1 MRCYKC
7 NSVLSDEDY
16 CLKCGAD
23 VSVYKIVVKA
33 SNAYYNQGLD
43 KARVRDLTGAV
54 TALKTSLD
62 LNKKNIKA
70 RNLLGLV
77 YYEMGEL
84 ALALSEW
91 VISLNLKQDR
101 NVAEVYIRKVKSNPN
116 RLEMINQAAKKY
128 NLALAKAKEGGDDV
142 ALIQLKKVVA
152 TYPRFIRANILL
164 ALLYMKRSEDERAL
178 KLLNKVLKIDRNNTL
193 ALKYIDEINNSGAQ
207 SDSNKETEEY
217 YKNTK
222 RKPLSGNDVI
232 LPRNSYKEPSSGVF
246 TVVYILLGVVIGAA
260 LIWFLIVPAKLQ
272 SSQHENNETIKK
284 YSEQLSGYSVEITGL
299 ESRNEELTSR
309 LEAANKEL
317 ETYKGDSGEAA
328 LYARLIDAVSAYL
341 DNDVDT
347 AALALADIDVT
358 QLPTEVSK
366 SLYTLLEENCNGG
379 ARTFYM
385 AGVNAYNQQNY
396 VDSVKYLEKAYELDS
411 KTVETP
417 YYLAMSYYGLNDLEN
432 AQKYVDIV
440 HAQFGDT
447 TFATQ
452 LDEYIDSLTT
462 E

>member
-33 SNAYYNQGLD
+33 SNSYYNQGLE

-54 TALKTSLD
+54 TALKTSLS

-84 ALALSEW
+84 AMALSEW

-116 RLEMINQAAKKY
+116 KLELINQAARRY
-128 NLALAKAKEGGDDV
+128 NIALAKAKEGGDDV
-142 ALIQLKKVVA
+142 ALIQLKKVAV
-152 TYPRFIRANILL
+152 TYPKFIRANLLL
-164 ALLYMKRSEDERAL
+164 ALIYMKRNEDERAL
-178 KLLNKVLKIDRNNTL
+178 KVLHRVLKIDRNNTL
-193 ALKYIDEINNSGAQ
+193 ALKYIDEINGASQ
-207 SDSNKETEEY
+207 TQPADGNEEY
-217 YKNTK
+217 YRNSK

-272 SSQHENNETIKK
+272 SSQHENNDTIKK
-284 YSEQLSGYSVEITGL
+284 YSEQLSGYSVEITTL
-299 ESRNEELTSR
+299 EKQNEELTSQ
-309 LEAANKEL
+309 LDAANKEL
-317 ETYKGDSGEAA
+317 EQYKGDSGETA
-328 LYARLIDAVSAYL
+328 LYAKLVEAVSEYL
-341 DNDVDT
+341 ANDVDK

-358 QLPTEVSK
+358 QLPTQTAK
-366 SLYTLLEENCNGG
+366 DLYTTLEDKCNGG

-385 AGVNAYNQQNY
+385 AGLNAYNQKNY
-396 VDSVKYLEKAYELDS
+396 VDAAKYLEKAYELDNKS
-411 KTVETP
+411 VETP
-417 YYLAMSYYGLNDLEN
+417 YYLAMSYFELNDLEN
-432 AQKYVDIV
+432 AQKYVDV
-440 HAQFGDT
+440 VNSKFGDT
-447 TFATQ
+447 TFAKQ
-452 LDEYIDSLTT
+452 LKEYVDSRT
-462 E
+462 EE

>member
-33 SNAYYNQGLD
+33 SNSYYNQGLE

-54 TALKTSLD
+54 TELKTSLS

-84 ALALSEW
+84 AMALSEW

-116 RLEMINQAAKKY
+116 KLELINQAAKRY
-128 NLALAKAKEGGDDV
+128 NIALAKAKEGGDDV
-142 ALIQLKKVVA
+142 ALIQLKKVAA
-152 TYPRFIRANILL
+152 TYPKFIRANLLL
-164 ALLYMKRSEDERAL
+164 ALIYMKRNEDERAL
-178 KLLNKVLKIDRNNTL
+178 KVLHRVLKIDRNNTL
-193 ALKYIDEINNSGAQ
+193 ALKYIDEINGASQ
-207 SDSNKETEEY
+207 TQPADGNEEY
-217 YKNTK
+217 YRNSK

-272 SSQHENNETIKK
+272 SSQHENNDTIKK
-284 YSEQLSGYSVEITGL
+284 YSEQLSGYSVEITTL
-299 ESRNEELTSR
+299 EKQNEELTSQ
-309 LEAANKEL
+309 LDAANKEL
-317 ETYKGDSGEAA
+317 EQYKGDSGETA
-328 LYARLIDAVSAYL
+328 LYAKLVEAVSEYL
-341 DNDVDT
+341 ANDVDK

-358 QLPTEVSK
+358 QLPTQTAK
-366 SLYTLLEENCNGG
+366 DLYTTLEDKCNGG

-385 AGVNAYNQQNY
+385 AGLNAYNQKNY
-396 VDSVKYLEKAYELDS
+396 VDAAKYLEKAYELDNKS
-411 KTVETP
+411 VETP
-417 YYLAMSYYGLNDLEN
+417 YYLAMSYFELNDLEN
-432 AQKYVDIV
+432 AQKYVDV
-440 HAQFGDT
+440 VNSKFGDT
-447 TFATQ
+447 TFAKQ
-452 LDEYIDSLTT
+452 LKEYVDSRT
-462 E
+462 EE

>member
-33 SNAYYNQGLD
+33 SNSYYNQGLE

-54 TALKTSLD
+54 TALKTSLS

-84 ALALSEW
+84 AMALSEW

-116 RLEMINQAAKKY
+116 KLELINQAAKRY
-128 NLALAKAKEGGDDV
+128 NIALAKAKEGGDDV
-142 ALIQLKKVVA
+142 ALIQLKKVAA
-152 TYPRFIRANILL
+152 TYPKFIRANLLL
-164 ALLYMKRSEDERAL
+164 ALIYMKRNEDERAL
-178 KLLNKVLKIDRNNTL
+178 KVLHRVLKTDRNNTL
-193 ALKYIDEINNSGAQ
+193 ALKYIDEINGASQ
-207 SDSNKETEEY
+207 TQPADGNEEY
-217 YKNTK
+217 YRNSK

-272 SSQHENNETIKK
+272 SSQHENNDTIKK
-284 YSEQLSGYSVEITGL
+284 YSEQLSGYSVEITTL
-299 ESRNEELTSR
+299 EKQNEELTSQ
-309 LEAANKEL
+309 LDAANKEL
-317 ETYKGDSGEAA
+317 EQYKGDSGETA
-328 LYARLIDAVSAYL
+328 LYAKLVEAVSEYL
-341 DNDVDT
+341 ANDVDK

-358 QLPTEVSK
+358 QLPTQTAK
-366 SLYTLLEENCNGG
+366 DLYTTLEDKCNGG

-385 AGVNAYNQQNY
+385 AGLNAYNQKNY
-396 VDSVKYLEKAYELDS
+396 VDAAKYLEKAYELDNKS
-411 KTVETP
+411 VETP
-417 YYLAMSYYGLNDLEN
+417 YYLAMSYFELNDLEN
-432 AQKYVDIV
+432 AQKYVDV
-440 HAQFGDT
+440 VNSKFGNT
-447 TFATQ
+447 TFAKQ
-452 LDEYIDSLTT
+452 LKEYVDSRT
-462 E
+462 EE

>member
-33 SNAYYNQGLD
+33 SNSYYNQGLE

-54 TALKTSLD
+54 TALKTSLS

-84 ALALSEW
+84 AMALSEW

-116 RLEMINQAAKKY
+116 KLELINQAAKRY
-128 NLALAKAKEGGDDV
+128 NIALAKAKEGGDDV
-142 ALIQLKKVVA
+142 ALIQLKKVAA
-152 TYPRFIRANILL
+152 TYPKFIRANLLL
-164 ALLYMKRSEDERAL
+164 ALIYMKRNEDERAL
-178 KLLNKVLKIDRNNTL
+178 KVLHRVLKIDRNNTL
-193 ALKYIDEINNSGAQ
+193 ALKYIDEINGASQ
-207 SDSNKETEEY
+207 TQLADGNEEY
-217 YKNTK
+217 YRNSK

-272 SSQHENNETIKK
+272 SSQHENNDTIKK
-284 YSEQLSGYSVEITGL
+284 YSEQLSGYSVEITTL
-299 ESRNEELTSR
+299 EKQNEELTSQ
-309 LEAANKEL
+309 LDAANKEL
-317 ETYKGDSGEAA
+317 EQYKGDSGETA
-328 LYARLIDAVSAYL
+328 LYAKLVEAVSEYL
-341 DNDVDT
+341 ANDVDK

-358 QLPTEVSK
+358 QLPTQTAK
-366 SLYTLLEENCNGG
+366 DLYTTLEDKCNGG

-385 AGVNAYNQQNY
+385 AGLNAYNQKNY
-396 VDSVKYLEKAYELDS
+396 VDAAKYLEKAYELDNKS
-411 KTVETP
+411 VETP
-417 YYLAMSYYGLNDLEN
+417 YYLAMSYFELNDLEN
-432 AQKYVDIV
+432 AQKYVDV
-440 HAQFGDT
+440 VNSKFGDT
-447 TFATQ
+447 TFAKQ
-452 LDEYIDSLTT
+452 LKEYVDSRT
-462 E
+462 EE

>member
-33 SNAYYNQGLD
+33 SNSYYNQGLE

-54 TALKTSLD
+54 TALKTSLS

-84 ALALSEW
+84 AMALSEW

-101 NVAEVYIRKVKSNPN
+101 NVADVYIRKVKSNPN
-116 RLEMINQAAKKY
+116 KLELINQAARRY
-128 NLALAKAKEGGDDV
+128 NIALAKAKEGGDDV
-142 ALIQLKKVVA
+142 ALIQLKKVAA
-152 TYPRFIRANILL
+152 TYPKFIRANLLL
-164 ALLYMKRSEDERAL
+164 ALIYMKRNEDERAL
-178 KLLNKVLKIDRNNTL
+178 KVLHRVLKIDRNNTL
-193 ALKYIDEINNSGAQ
+193 ALKYIDEINGASQ
-207 SDSNKETEEY
+207 TQPADGNEEY
-217 YKNTK
+217 YRNSK

-272 SSQHENNETIKK
+272 SSQHENNDTIKK
-284 YSEQLSGYSVEITGL
+284 YSEQLSGYSVEITTL
-299 ESRNEELTSR
+299 EKQNEELTSQ
-309 LEAANKEL
+309 LDAANKEL
-317 ETYKGDSGEAA
+317 EQYKGDSGETA
-328 LYARLIDAVSAYL
+328 LYAKLVEAVSEYL
-341 DNDVDT
+341 ANDVDK

-358 QLPTEVSK
+358 QLPTQTAK
-366 SLYTLLEENCNGG
+366 DLYTTLEDKCNGG

-385 AGVNAYNQQNY
+385 AGLNAYNQKNY
-396 VDSVKYLEKAYELDS
+396 VDAAKYLEKAYELDNKS
-411 KTVETP
+411 VETP
-417 YYLAMSYYGLNDLEN
+417 YYLAMSYFELNDLEN
-432 AQKYVDIV
+432 AQKYVDV
-440 HAQFGDT
+440 VNSKFGDT
-447 TFATQ
+447 TFAKQ
-452 LDEYIDSLTT
+452 LKEYVDSRT
-462 E
+462 EE

>member
-33 SNAYYNQGLD
+33 SNSYYNQGLE

-54 TALKTSLD
+54 TALKTSLS

-84 ALALSEW
+84 AMALSEW

-101 NVAEVYIRKVKSNPN
+101 NVAEVYIRKIKSNPN
-116 RLEMINQAAKKY
+116 KLELINQAARRY
-128 NLALAKAKEGGDDV
+128 NIALAKAKEGGDDV
-142 ALIQLKKVVA
+142 ALIQLKKVAA
-152 TYPRFIRANILL
+152 TYPKFIRANLLL
-164 ALLYMKRSEDERAL
+164 ALIYMKRNEDERAL
-178 KLLNKVLKIDRNNTL
+178 KVLHRVLKIDRNNTL
-193 ALKYIDEINNSGAQ
+193 ALKYMDEINGASQ
-207 SDSNKETEEY
+207 TQPADDNEEY
-217 YKNTK
+217 YRNSK

-272 SSQHENNETIKK
+272 SSQHENNDTIKK
-284 YSEQLSGYSVEITGL
+284 YSEQLSGYSVEITTL
-299 ESRNEELTSR
+299 EKQNEELTSQ
-309 LEAANKEL
+309 LDAANKEL
-317 ETYKGDSGEAA
+317 EQYKGDSGETA
-328 LYARLIDAVSAYL
+328 LYAKLVEAVSEYL
-341 DNDVDT
+341 ANDVDK

-358 QLPTEVSK
+358 QLPTQTAK
-366 SLYTLLEENCNGG
+366 DLYTTLEDKCNGG

-385 AGVNAYNQQNY
+385 AGLNAYNQKNY
-396 VDSVKYLEKAYELDS
+396 VDAAKYLEKAYELDNKS
-411 KTVETP
+411 VETP
-417 YYLAMSYYGLNDLEN
+417 YYLAMSYFELNDLEN
-432 AQKYVDIV
+432 AQKYVDV
-440 HAQFGDT
+440 VNSKFGDT
-447 TFATQ
+447 TFAKQ
-452 LDEYIDSLTT
+452 LKEYVDSRT
-462 E
+462 EE

>member
-62 LNKKNIKA
+62 LNRKNIKA

-77 YYEMGEL
+77 YYEIGEI

-101 NVAEVYIRKVKSNPN
+101 NVAEVYIRKVKANPN
-116 RLEMINQAAKKY
+116 RLELINQAVKKY
-128 NLALAKAKEGGDDV
+128 NLALFKATEGGDDV

-152 TYPRFIRANILL
+152 TYPKFIRANLLL
-164 ALLYMKRSEDERAL
+164 ALLYMKKSEDERAL
-178 KLLNKVLKIDRNNTL
+178 KLLNKVLKIDRNNTM
-193 ALKYIDEINNSGAQ
+193 ALKYIDEINNEGAQ
-207 SDSNKETEEY
+207 ADSKDTEEY
-217 YKNTK
+217 YKSSRK
-222 RKPLSGNDVI
+222 KPLSGNDVI

-246 TVVYILLGVVIGAA
+246 TVVYILLGVIIGAA

-299 ESRNEELTSR
+299 ESRNEELESQ
-309 LEAANKEL
+309 LEAANLEL
-317 ETYKGDSGEAA
+317 ESYKGDSSEAA
-328 LYARLIDAVSAYL
+328 IYSRLIDAVSAYL

-366 SLYTLLEENCNGG
+366 SLYTTLEENCNGG

-396 VDSVKYLEKAYELDS
+396 VDSAKYLEKAYELDNS
-411 KTVETP
+411 TVETP

-440 HAQFGDT
+440 HSQFGDT
-447 TFATQ
+447 TYAAQ
-452 LDEYIDSLTT
+452 LDEYINSLTQ

>member
-33 SNAYYNQGLD
+33 SNSYYNQGLE

-54 TALKTSLD
+54 TALKTSLS

-84 ALALSEW
+84 AMALSEW

-116 RLEMINQAAKKY
+116 KLELINQAAKRY
-128 NLALAKAKEGGDDV
+128 NIALAKAKEGGDDV
-142 ALIQLKKVVA
+142 ALIQLKKVAA
-152 TYPRFIRANILL
+152 TYPKFIRANLLL
-164 ALLYMKRSEDERAL
+164 ALIYMKRNEDEKAL
-178 KLLNKVLKIDRNNTL
+178 KVLHRVLKIDRNNTL
-193 ALKYIDEINNSGAQ
+193 ALKYIDEINGASQ
-207 SDSNKETEEY
+207 TQPADGNEEY
-217 YKNTK
+217 YRNSK

-272 SSQHENNETIKK
+272 SSQHENNDTIKK
-284 YSEQLSGYSVEITGL
+284 YSEQLSGYSVEITTL
-299 ESRNEELTSR
+299 EKQNEELTSQ
-309 LEAANKEL
+309 LDAANKEL
-317 ETYKGDSGEAA
+317 EQYKGDSGETA
-328 LYARLIDAVSAYL
+328 LYAKLVEAVSEYL
-341 DNDVDT
+341 ANDVDK

-358 QLPTEVSK
+358 QLPTQTAK
-366 SLYTLLEENCNGG
+366 DLYTTLEDKCNGG

-385 AGVNAYNQQNY
+385 AGLNAYNQKNY
-396 VDSVKYLEKAYELDS
+396 VDAAKYLDKAYELDNKS
-411 KTVETP
+411 VETP
-417 YYLAMSYYGLNDLEN
+417 YYLAMSYFELNDLEN
-432 AQKYVDIV
+432 AQKYVDV
-440 HAQFGDT
+440 VNSKFGDT
-447 TFATQ
+447 TFAKQ
-452 LDEYIDSLTT
+452 LKEYVDSRT
-462 E
+462 EE

>member
-33 SNAYYNQGLD
+33 SNSYYNQGLE

-54 TALKTSLD
+54 TALKTSLS

-84 ALALSEW
+84 AMALSEW

-116 RLEMINQAAKKY
+116 KLELINQAAKRY
-128 NLALAKAKEGGDDV
+128 NIALAKAKEGGDDV
-142 ALIQLKKVVA
+142 ALIQLKKVAA
-152 TYPRFIRANILL
+152 TYPKFIRANLLL
-164 ALLYMKRSEDERAL
+164 ALIYMKRNEDERAL
-178 KLLNKVLKIDRNNTL
+178 KVLHRVLKIDRNNTL
-193 ALKYIDEINNSGAQ
+193 ALKYIDEINGTSQTQPADGN
-207 SDSNKETEEY
+207 EEY
-217 YKNTK
+217 YRNSK

-284 YSEQLSGYSVEITGL
+284 YSEQLSGYSVEITTL
-299 ESRNEELTSR
+299 EKQNEELTSQ
-309 LEAANKEL
+309 LDAANKEL
-317 ETYKGDSGEAA
+317 EQYKGDSGETA
-328 LYARLIDAVSAYL
+328 LYAKLVEAVSEYL
-341 DNDVDT
+341 ANDVDK

-358 QLPTEVSK
+358 QLPTQTAK
-366 SLYTLLEENCNGG
+366 DLYTTLEDKCNGG

-385 AGVNAYNQQNY
+385 AGLNAYNQKNY
-396 VDSVKYLEKAYELDS
+396 VDAAKYLEKAYELDNKS
-411 KTVETP
+411 VETP
-417 YYLAMSYYGLNDLEN
+417 YYLAMSYFELNDLEN
-432 AQKYVDIV
+432 AQKYVDV
-440 HAQFGDT
+440 VNSKFGDT
-447 TFATQ
+447 TFAKQ
-452 LDEYIDSLTT
+452 LKEYVDSRT
-462 E
+462 EE

>member
-33 SNAYYNQGLD
+33 SNSYYNQGLE

-54 TALKTSLD
+54 TALKTSLS

-84 ALALSEW
+84 AMALSEW

-116 RLEMINQAAKKY
+116 KFELINQAAKRY
-128 NLALAKAKEGGDDV
+128 NIALAKAKEGGDDV
-142 ALIQLKKVVA
+142 ALIQLKKVAA
-152 TYPRFIRANILL
+152 TYPKFIRANLLL
-164 ALLYMKRSEDERAL
+164 ALIYMKRNEDERAL
-178 KLLNKVLKIDRNNTL
+178 KVLHRVLKIDRNNTL
-193 ALKYIDEINNSGAQ
+193 ALKYIDEINGASQ
-207 SDSNKETEEY
+207 TQPADGNEEY
-217 YKNTK
+217 YRNSK

-272 SSQHENNETIKK
+272 SSQHENNDTIKK
-284 YSEQLSGYSVEITGL
+284 YSEQLSGYSVEITTL
-299 ESRNEELTSR
+299 EKQNEELTSQ
-309 LEAANKEL
+309 LDAANKEL
-317 ETYKGDSGEAA
+317 EQYKGDSGETA
-328 LYARLIDAVSAYL
+328 LYAKLVEAVSEYL
-341 DNDVDT
+341 ANDVDK

-358 QLPTEVSK
+358 QLPTQTAK
-366 SLYTLLEENCNGG
+366 DLYTTLEDKCNGG

-385 AGVNAYNQQNY
+385 AGLNAYNQKNY
-396 VDSVKYLEKAYELDS
+396 VDAAKYLEKAYELDNKS
-411 KTVETP
+411 VETP
-417 YYLAMSYYGLNDLEN
+417 YYLAMSYFELNDLEN
-432 AQKYVDIV
+432 AQKYVDV
-440 HAQFGDT
+440 VNSKFGDT
-447 TFATQ
+447 TFAKQ
-452 LDEYIDSLTT
+452 LKEYVDSRT
-462 E
+462 EE

>member
-33 SNAYYNQGLD
+33 SNSYYNQGLE

-54 TALKTSLD
+54 TALKTSLS

-84 ALALSEW
+84 AMALSEW

-101 NVAEVYIRKVKSNPN
+101 NVAEVYIRKIKSNPN
-116 RLEMINQAAKKY
+116 KLELINQAARRY
-128 NLALAKAKEGGDDV
+128 NIALAKAKEGGDDV
-142 ALIQLKKVVA
+142 ALIQLKKVAA
-152 TYPRFIRANILL
+152 TYPKFIRANLLL
-164 ALLYMKRSEDERAL
+164 ALIYMKRNEDERAL
-178 KLLNKVLKIDRNNTL
+178 KVLHRVLKIDRNNTL
-193 ALKYIDEINNSGAQ
+193 ALKYIDEINGASQ
-207 SDSNKETEEY
+207 TQPADDNEEY
-217 YKNTK
+217 YRNSK

-246 TVVYILLGVVIGAA
+246 TVVYNLLGVVIGAA

-272 SSQHENNETIKK
+272 SSQHENNDTIKK
-284 YSEQLSGYSVEITGL
+284 YSEQLSGYSVEITTL
-299 ESRNEELTSR
+299 EKQNEELTSQ
-309 LEAANKEL
+309 LDAANKEL
-317 ETYKGDSGEAA
+317 EQYKGDSGETA
-328 LYARLIDAVSAYL
+328 LYAKLVEAVSEYL
-341 DNDVDT
+341 ANDVDK

-358 QLPTEVSK
+358 QLPTQTAK
-366 SLYTLLEENCNGG
+366 DLYTTLEDKCNGG

-385 AGVNAYNQQNY
+385 AGLNAYNQKNY
-396 VDSVKYLEKAYELDS
+396 VDAAKYLEKAYELDNKS
-411 KTVETP
+411 VETP
-417 YYLAMSYYGLNDLEN
+417 YYLAMSYFELNDLEN
-432 AQKYVDIV
+432 AQKYVDV
-440 HAQFGDT
+440 VNSKFGDT
-447 TFATQ
+447 TFAKQ
-452 LDEYIDSLTT
+452 LKEYVDSRT
-462 E
+462 EE

>member
-33 SNAYYNQGLD
+33 SNSYYNQGLE

-54 TALKTSLD
+54 TALKTSLS

-84 ALALSEW
+84 AMALSEW

-116 RLEMINQAAKKY
+116 KLELINQAARRY
-128 NLALAKAKEGGDDV
+128 NIALAKAKEGGDDV
-142 ALIQLKKVVA
+142 ALIQLKKVAA
-152 TYPRFIRANILL
+152 TYPKFIRANLLL
-164 ALLYMKRSEDERAL
+164 ALIYMKRNEDERAL
-178 KLLNKVLKIDRNNTL
+178 KVLHRVLKIDRNNTL
-193 ALKYIDEINNSGAQ
+193 ALKYIDEINGASQ
-207 SDSNKETEEY
+207 TQPADGNEEY
-217 YKNTK
+217 YRNSK

-272 SSQHENNETIKK
+272 SSQHENNDTIKK
-284 YSEQLSGYSVEITGL
+284 YSEQLSGYSVEITTL
-299 ESRNEELTSR
+299 EKQNEELTSQ
-309 LEAANKEL
+309 LDAANKEL
-317 ETYKGDSGEAA
+317 EQYKGDSGETA
-328 LYARLIDAVSAYL
+328 LYAKLVEAVSEYL
-341 DNDVDT
+341 ANDVDK

-358 QLPTEVSK
+358 QLPTQTAK
-366 SLYTLLEENCNGG
+366 DLYTTLEDKCNGG

-385 AGVNAYNQQNY
+385 AGLNAYNQKNY
-396 VDSVKYLEKAYELDS
+396 VDADKYLEKAYELDNKS
-411 KTVETP
+411 VETP
-417 YYLAMSYYGLNDLEN
+417 YYLAMSYFELNDLEN
-432 AQKYVDIV
+432 AQKYVDV
-440 HAQFGDT
+440 VNSKFGDT
-447 TFATQ
+447 TFAKQ
-452 LDEYIDSLTT
+452 LKEYVDSRT
-462 E
+462 EE

>member
-33 SNAYYNQGLD
+33 SNSYYNQGLE

-54 TALKTSLD
+54 TALKTSLS

-84 ALALSEW
+84 AMALSEW

-116 RLEMINQAAKKY
+116 KLELINQAAKRY
-128 NLALAKAKEGGDDV
+128 NIALAKAKEGGDDV
-142 ALIQLKKVVA
+142 ALIQLKKVAA
-152 TYPRFIRANILL
+152 TYPKFIRANLLL
-164 ALLYMKRSEDERAL
+164 ALIYMKRNEDERAL
-178 KLLNKVLKIDRNNTL
+178 KVLHRVLKIDRNNTL
-193 ALKYIDEINNSGAQ
+193 ALKYIDEINGASQ
-207 SDSNKETEEY
+207 TQPADGNEEY
-217 YKNTK
+217 YRNSK

-246 TVVYILLGVVIGAA
+246 MVVYILLGVVIGAA

-272 SSQHENNETIKK
+272 SSQHENNDTIKK
-284 YSEQLSGYSVEITGL
+284 YSEQLSGYSVEITTL
-299 ESRNEELTSR
+299 EKQNEELTSQ
-309 LEAANKEL
+309 LDAANKEL
-317 ETYKGDSGEAA
+317 EQYKGDSGETA
-328 LYARLIDAVSAYL
+328 LYAKLVEAVSEYL
-341 DNDVDT
+341 ANDVDK

-358 QLPTEVSK
+358 QLPTQTAK
-366 SLYTLLEENCNGG
+366 DLYTTLEDKCNGG

-385 AGVNAYNQQNY
+385 AGLNAYNQKNY
-396 VDSVKYLEKAYELDS
+396 VDAAKYLEKAYELDNKS
-411 KTVETP
+411 VETP
-417 YYLAMSYYGLNDLEN
+417 YYLAMSYFELNDLEN
-432 AQKYVDIV
+432 AQKYVDV
-440 HAQFGDT
+440 VNSKFGNT

-452 LDEYIDSLTT
+452 LKEYVDSRT
-462 E
+462 EE

>member
-33 SNAYYNQGLD
+33 SNSYYNQGLE

-54 TALKTSLD
+54 TALKTSLS

-84 ALALSEW
+84 AMALSEW

-116 RLEMINQAAKKY
+116 KLELINQAAKRY
-128 NLALAKAKEGGDDV
+128 NIALAKAKEGGDDV
-142 ALIQLKKVVA
+142 ALIQLKKVAA
-152 TYPRFIRANILL
+152 TYPKFIRANLLL
-164 ALLYMKRSEDERAL
+164 ALIYMKRNEDERAL
-178 KLLNKVLKIDRNNTL
+178 KVLHRVLKIDRNNTL
-193 ALKYIDEINNSGAQ
+193 ALKYIDEINGASQ
-207 SDSNKETEEY
+207 TQPADGNEEY
-217 YKNTK
+217 YRNSK

-272 SSQHENNETIKK
+272 SSQHENNDTIKK
-284 YSEQLSGYSVEITGL
+284 YSEQLSGYSVEITTL
-299 ESRNEELTSR
+299 EKQNEELTSQ
-309 LEAANKEL
+309 LDVANKEL
-317 ETYKGDSGEAA
+317 EQYKGDSGETA
-328 LYARLIDAVSAYL
+328 LYAKLVEAVSEYL
-341 DNDVDT
+341 ANDVDK

-358 QLPTEVSK
+358 QLPTQTAK
-366 SLYTLLEENCNGG
+366 DLYTTLEDKCNGG

-385 AGVNAYNQQNY
+385 AGLNAYNQKNY
-396 VDSVKYLEKAYELDS
+396 VDAAKYLEKAYELDNKS
-411 KTVETP
+411 VETP
-417 YYLAMSYYGLNDLEN
+417 YYLAMSYFELNDLEN
-432 AQKYVDIV
+432 AQKYVDV
-440 HAQFGDT
+440 VNSKFGNT

-452 LDEYIDSLTT
+452 LKEYVDSRT
-462 E
+462 EE

>member
-33 SNAYYNQGLD
+33 SNSYYNQGLE

-54 TALKTSLD
+54 TALKTSLS

-84 ALALSEW
+84 AMALSEW

-116 RLEMINQAAKKY
+116 KLELINQAARRY
-128 NLALAKAKEGGDDV
+128 NIALAKAKEGGDDV
-142 ALIQLKKVVA
+142 ALIQLKKVAA
-152 TYPRFIRANILL
+152 TYPKFIRANLLL
-164 ALLYMKRSEDERAL
+164 ALIYMKRNEDERAL
-178 KLLNKVLKIDRNNTL
+178 KVLHRVLKIYRNNTL
-193 ALKYIDEINNSGAQ
+193 ALKYIDEINGASQ
-207 SDSNKETEEY
+207 TQPADGNEEY
-217 YKNTK
+217 YRNSK

-272 SSQHENNETIKK
+272 SSQHENNDTIKK
-284 YSEQLSGYSVEITGL
+284 YSEQLSGYSVEITTL
-299 ESRNEELTSR
+299 EKQNEELTSQ
-309 LEAANKEL
+309 LDAANKEL
-317 ETYKGDSGEAA
+317 EQYKGDSGETA
-328 LYARLIDAVSAYL
+328 LYAKLVEAVSEYL
-341 DNDVDT
+341 ANDVDK

-358 QLPTEVSK
+358 QLPTQTAK
-366 SLYTLLEENCNGG
+366 DLYTTLEDKCNGG

-385 AGVNAYNQQNY
+385 AGLNAYNQKNY
-396 VDSVKYLEKAYELDS
+396 VDAAKYLEKAYELDNKS
-411 KTVETP
+411 VETP
-417 YYLAMSYYGLNDLEN
+417 YYLAMSYFELNDLEN
-432 AQKYVDIV
+432 AQKYVDV
-440 HAQFGDT
+440 VNSKFGDT
-447 TFATQ
+447 TFAKQ
-452 LDEYIDSLTT
+452 LKEYVDSRT
-462 E
+462 EE

>member
-33 SNAYYNQGLD
+33 SNSYYNQGLE

-54 TALKTSLD
+54 TALKTSLS

-84 ALALSEW
+84 AMALSEW

-116 RLEMINQAAKKY
+116 KLELINQAAKRY
-128 NLALAKAKEGGDDV
+128 NIALAKAKEGGDDV
-142 ALIQLKKVVA
+142 ALIQLKKVAA
-152 TYPRFIRANILL
+152 TYPKFIRANLLL
-164 ALLYMKRSEDERAL
+164 ALIYMKRNEDERAL
-178 KLLNKVLKIDRNNTL
+178 KVLHRVLKIDRNNTL
-193 ALKYIDEINNSGAQ
+193 ALKYIDEINGASQ
-207 SDSNKETEEY
+207 TQPADDNEEY
-217 YKNTK
+217 YRNSK

-272 SSQHENNETIKK
+272 SSQHENNDTIKK
-284 YSEQLSGYSVEITGL
+284 YSEQLSGYSVEITTL
-299 ESRNEELTSR
+299 EKQNEELTSQ
-309 LEAANKEL
+309 LDAANKEL
-317 ETYKGDSGEAA
+317 EQYKGDSGETA
-328 LYARLIDAVSAYL
+328 LYAKLVEAVSEYL
-341 DNDVDT
+341 ANDVDK

-358 QLPTEVSK
+358 QLPTQTAK
-366 SLYTLLEENCNGG
+366 DLYTTLEDKCNGG

-385 AGVNAYNQQNY
+385 AGLNAYNQKNY
-396 VDSVKYLEKAYELDS
+396 VDAAKYLEKAYELDNKS
-411 KTVETP
+411 VETP
-417 YYLAMSYYGLNDLEN
+417 YYLAMSYFELNDLEN
-432 AQKYVDIV
+432 AQKYVDV
-440 HAQFGDT
+440 VNSKFGDT
-447 TFATQ
+447 TFAKQ
-452 LDEYIDSLTT
+452 LKEYVDSRT
-462 E
+462 EE

>member
-33 SNAYYNQGLD
+33 SNSYYNQGLE

-54 TALKTSLD
+54 TALKTSLS

-84 ALALSEW
+84 AMALSEW

-101 NVAEVYIRKVKSNPN
+101 NVAEVYICKVKSNPN
-116 RLEMINQAAKKY
+116 KLELINQAARRY
-128 NLALAKAKEGGDDV
+128 NIALAKAKEGGDDV
-142 ALIQLKKVVA
+142 ALIQLKKVAA
-152 TYPRFIRANILL
+152 TYPKFIRANLLL
-164 ALLYMKRSEDERAL
+164 ALIYMKRNEDERAL
-178 KLLNKVLKIDRNNTL
+178 KVLHRVLKIDRNNTL
-193 ALKYIDEINNSGAQ
+193 ALKYIDEINGASQ
-207 SDSNKETEEY
+207 TQPADGNEEY
-217 YKNTK
+217 YRNSK

-272 SSQHENNETIKK
+272 SSQHENNDTIKK
-284 YSEQLSGYSVEITGL
+284 YSEQLSGYSVEITTL
-299 ESRNEELTSR
+299 EKQNEELTSQ
-309 LEAANKEL
+309 LDAANKEL
-317 ETYKGDSGEAA
+317 EQYKGDSGETA
-328 LYARLIDAVSAYL
+328 LYAKLVEAVSEYL
-341 DNDVDT
+341 ANDVDK

-358 QLPTEVSK
+358 QLPTQTAK
-366 SLYTLLEENCNGG
+366 DLYTTLEDKCNGG

-385 AGVNAYNQQNY
+385 AGLNAYNQKNY
-396 VDSVKYLEKAYELDS
+396 VDAAKYLEKAYELDNKS
-411 KTVETP
+411 VETP
-417 YYLAMSYYGLNDLEN
+417 YYLAMSYFELNDLEN
-432 AQKYVDIV
+432 AQKYVDV
-440 HAQFGDT
+440 VNSKFGDT
-447 TFATQ
+447 TFAKQ
-452 LDEYIDSLTT
+452 LKEYVDSRT
-462 E
+462 EE

>member
-33 SNAYYNQGLD
+33 SNSYYNQGLE

-54 TALKTSLD
+54 TALKTSLS

-84 ALALSEW
+84 AMALSEW

-116 RLEMINQAAKKY
+116 KLELINQAAKRY
-128 NLALAKAKEGGDDV
+128 NIALAKAKEGGDDV
-142 ALIQLKKVVA
+142 ALIQLKKVAA
-152 TYPRFIRANILL
+152 TYPKFIRANLLL
-164 ALLYMKRSEDERAL
+164 ALIYMKRNEDERAL
-178 KLLNKVLKIDRNNTL
+178 KVLHRVLKIDRNNTL
-193 ALKYIDEINNSGAQ
+193 ALKYIDEINGASQ
-207 SDSNKETEEY
+207 TQPADGNEEY
-217 YKNTK
+217 YRNSK

-272 SSQHENNETIKK
+272 SSQHENNDTIKK
-284 YSEQLSGYSVEITGL
+284 YSEQLSGYSVEITTL
-299 ESRNEELTSR
+299 KKQNEELTSQ
-309 LEAANKEL
+309 LDAANKEL
-317 ETYKGDSGEAA
+317 EQYKGDSGETA
-328 LYARLIDAVSAYL
+328 LYAKLVEAVSEYL
-341 DNDVDT
+341 ANDVDK

-358 QLPTEVSK
+358 QLPTQTAK
-366 SLYTLLEENCNGG
+366 DLYTTLEDKCNGG

-385 AGVNAYNQQNY
+385 AGLNAYNQKNY
-396 VDSVKYLEKAYELDS
+396 VDAAKYLEKAYELDNKS
-411 KTVETP
+411 VETP
-417 YYLAMSYYGLNDLEN
+417 YYLAMSYFELNDLEN
-432 AQKYVDIV
+432 AQKYVDV
-440 HAQFGDT
+440 VNSKFGDT
-447 TFATQ
+447 TFAKQ
-452 LDEYIDSLTT
+452 LKEYVDSRT
-462 E
+462 EE

>member
-33 SNAYYNQGLD
+33 SNSYYNQGLE

-54 TALKTSLD
+54 TALKTSLS

-84 ALALSEW
+84 AMALSEW

-116 RLEMINQAAKKY
+116 KLELINQAARRY
-128 NLALAKAKEGGDDV
+128 NIALAKAKEGGDDV
-142 ALIQLKKVVA
+142 ALIQLKKVAA
-152 TYPRFIRANILL
+152 TYPKFIRANLLL
-164 ALLYMKRSEDERAL
+164 ALIYMKRNEDERAL
-178 KLLNKVLKIDRNNTL
+178 KVLHRVLKIDRNNTL
-193 ALKYIDEINNSGAQ
+193 ALKYIDEINGASQ
-207 SDSNKETEEY
+207 TQPADGNEEY
-217 YKNTK
+217 YRNSK

-246 TVVYILLGVVIGAA
+246 TVVYILLGVIIGAA

-272 SSQHENNETIKK
+272 SSQHENNDTIKK
-284 YSEQLSGYSVEITGL
+284 YSEQLSGYSVEITTL
-299 ESRNEELTSR
+299 EKQNEELTSQ
-309 LEAANKEL
+309 LDAANKEL
-317 ETYKGDSGEAA
+317 EQYKGDSGETA
-328 LYARLIDAVSAYL
+328 LYAKLVEAVSEYL
-341 DNDVDT
+341 ANDVDK

-358 QLPTEVSK
+358 QLPTQTAK
-366 SLYTLLEENCNGG
+366 DLYTTLEDKCNGG

-385 AGVNAYNQQNY
+385 AGLNAYNQKNY
-396 VDSVKYLEKAYELDS
+396 VDAAKYLEKAYELDNKS
-411 KTVETP
+411 VETP
-417 YYLAMSYYGLNDLEN
+417 YYLAMSYFELNDLEN
-432 AQKYVDIV
+432 AQKYVDV
-440 HAQFGDT
+440 VNSKFGDT
-447 TFATQ
+447 TFAKQ
-452 LDEYIDSLTT
+452 LKEYVDSRT
-462 E
+462 EE

>member
-33 SNAYYNQGLD
+33 SNSYYNQGLE

-54 TALKTSLD
+54 TALKTSLS

-84 ALALSEW
+84 AMALSEW

-116 RLEMINQAAKKY
+116 KLELINQAAKRY
-128 NLALAKAKEGGDDV
+128 NIALAKAKEGGDDV
-142 ALIQLKKVVA
+142 ALIQLKKVAA
-152 TYPRFIRANILL
+152 TYPKFIRANLLL
-164 ALLYMKRSEDERAL
+164 ALIYMKRNEDERAL
-178 KLLNKVLKIDRNNTL
+178 KVLHRVLKIDRNNTL
-193 ALKYIDEINNSGAQ
+193 ALKYIDEINGSSQTQPADGN
-207 SDSNKETEEY
+207 EEY
-217 YKNTK
+217 YRNSK

-272 SSQHENNETIKK
+272 SSQHENNDTIKK
-284 YSEQLSGYSVEITGL
+284 YSEQLSGYSVEITTL
-299 ESRNEELTSR
+299 EKQNEELTSQ
-309 LEAANKEL
+309 LDAANKEL
-317 ETYKGDSGEAA
+317 EQYKGDSGETA
-328 LYARLIDAVSAYL
+328 LYAKLVEAVSEYL
-341 DNDVDT
+341 ANDVDK

-358 QLPTEVSK
+358 QLPTQTAK
-366 SLYTLLEENCNGG
+366 DLYTTLEDKCNGG

-385 AGVNAYNQQNY
+385 AGLNAYNQKNY
-396 VDSVKYLEKAYELDS
+396 VDAAKYLEKAYELDNKS
-411 KTVETP
+411 VETP
-417 YYLAMSYYGLNDLEN
+417 YYLAMSYFELNDLEN
-432 AQKYVDIV
+432 AQKYVDV
-440 HAQFGDT
+440 VNSKFGDT
-447 TFATQ
+447 TFAKQ
-452 LDEYIDSLTT
+452 LKEYVDSRT
-462 E
+462 EE

>member
-33 SNAYYNQGLD
+33 SNSYYNQGLE

-54 TALKTSLD
+54 TALKTSLS

-84 ALALSEW
+84 AMALSEW

-116 RLEMINQAAKKY
+116 KLELINQAARRY
-128 NLALAKAKEGGDDV
+128 NIALAKAKEGGDDV
-142 ALIQLKKVVA
+142 ALIQLKKVAA
-152 TYPRFIRANILL
+152 TYPKFIRANLLL
-164 ALLYMKRSEDERAL
+164 ALIYMKRNEDERAL
-178 KLLNKVLKIDRNNTL
+178 KVLHRVLKIDRNNTL
-193 ALKYIDEINNSGAQ
+193 ALKYIDEINGASQ
-207 SDSNKETEEY
+207 TQPADGNEEY
-217 YKNTK
+217 YRNSK

-246 TVVYILLGVVIGAA
+246 TGVYILLGVVIGAA

-272 SSQHENNETIKK
+272 SSQHENNDTIKK
-284 YSEQLSGYSVEITGL
+284 YSEQLSGYSVEITTL
-299 ESRNEELTSR
+299 EKQNEELTSQ
-309 LEAANKEL
+309 LDAANKEL
-317 ETYKGDSGEAA
+317 EQYKGDSGETA
-328 LYARLIDAVSAYL
+328 LYAKLVEAVSEYL
-341 DNDVDT
+341 ANDVDK

-358 QLPTEVSK
+358 QLPTQTAK
-366 SLYTLLEENCNGG
+366 DLYTTLEDKCNGG

-385 AGVNAYNQQNY
+385 AGLNAYNQKNY
-396 VDSVKYLEKAYELDS
+396 VDAAKYLEKAYELDNKS
-411 KTVETP
+411 VETP
-417 YYLAMSYYGLNDLEN
+417 YYLAMSYFELNDLEN
-432 AQKYVDIV
+432 AQKYVDV
-440 HAQFGDT
+440 VNSKFGDT
-447 TFATQ
+447 TFAKQ
-452 LDEYIDSLTT
+452 LKEYVDSRT
-462 E
+462 EE

>member
-33 SNAYYNQGLD
+33 SNSYYNQGLE

-54 TALKTSLD
+54 TALKTSLS

-84 ALALSEW
+84 AMALSEW

-101 NVAEVYIRKVKSNPN
+101 NVAEVYIRKIKSNPN
-116 RLEMINQAAKKY
+116 KLELINQAAKRY
-128 NLALAKAKEGGDDV
+128 NIALAKAKEGGDDV
-142 ALIQLKKVVA
+142 ALIQLKKVAA
-152 TYPRFIRANILL
+152 TYPKFIRANLLL
-164 ALLYMKRSEDERAL
+164 ALIYMKRNEDERAL
-178 KLLNKVLKIDRNNTL
+178 KVLHRVLKIDRNNTL
-193 ALKYIDEINNSGAQ
+193 ALKYIDEINGASQ
-207 SDSNKETEEY
+207 TQPADDNEEY
-217 YKNTK
+217 YRNSK

-272 SSQHENNETIKK
+272 SSQHENNDTIKK
-284 YSEQLSGYSVEITGL
+284 YSEQLSGYSVEITTL
-299 ESRNEELTSR
+299 EKQNEELTSQ
-309 LEAANKEL
+309 LDAANKEL
-317 ETYKGDSGEAA
+317 EQYKGDSGETA
-328 LYARLIDAVSAYL
+328 LYAKLVEAVSEYL
-341 DNDVDT
+341 ANDVDK

-358 QLPTEVSK
+358 QLPTQTAK
-366 SLYTLLEENCNGG
+366 DLYTTLEDKCNGG

-385 AGVNAYNQQNY
+385 AGLNAYNQKNY
-396 VDSVKYLEKAYELDS
+396 VDAAKYLEKAYELDNKS
-411 KTVETP
+411 VETP
-417 YYLAMSYYGLNDLEN
+417 YYLAMSYFELNDLEN
-432 AQKYVDIV
+432 AQKYVDV
-440 HAQFGDT
+440 VNSKFGDT
-447 TFATQ
+447 TFAKQ
-452 LDEYIDSLTT
+452 LKEYVDSRT
-462 E
+462 EE

>member
-33 SNAYYNQGLD
+33 SNSYYNQGLE

-54 TALKTSLD
+54 TALKTSLS

-84 ALALSEW
+84 AMALSEW

-116 RLEMINQAAKKY
+116 KLELINQAAKRY
-128 NLALAKAKEGGDDV
+128 NIALAKAKEGGDDV
-142 ALIQLKKVVA
+142 ALIQLKKVAA
-152 TYPRFIRANILL
+152 TYPKFIRANLLL
-164 ALLYMKRSEDERAL
+164 ALIYMKRNEDERAL
-178 KLLNKVLKIDRNNTL
+178 KVLHRVLKIDRNNTL
-193 ALKYIDEINNSGAQ
+193 ALKYIDEINGASQ
-207 SDSNKETEEY
+207 TRPADGNEEY
-217 YKNTK
+217 YRNSK

-272 SSQHENNETIKK
+272 SSQHENNDTIKK
-284 YSEQLSGYSVEITGL
+284 YSEQLSGYSVEITTL
-299 ESRNEELTSR
+299 EKQNEELTSQ
-309 LEAANKEL
+309 LDAANKEL
-317 ETYKGDSGEAA
+317 EQYKGDSGETA
-328 LYARLIDAVSAYL
+328 LYAKLVEAVSEYL
-341 DNDVDT
+341 ANDVDK

-358 QLPTEVSK
+358 QLPTQTAK
-366 SLYTLLEENCNGG
+366 DLYTTLEDKCNGG

-385 AGVNAYNQQNY
+385 AGLNAYNQKNY
-396 VDSVKYLEKAYELDS
+396 VDAAKYLEKAYELDNKS
-411 KTVETP
+411 VETP
-417 YYLAMSYYGLNDLEN
+417 YYLAMSYFELNDLEN
-432 AQKYVDIV
+432 AQKYVDV
-440 HAQFGDT
+440 VNSKFGDT
-447 TFATQ
+447 TFAKQ
-452 LDEYIDSLTT
+452 LKEYVDSRT
-462 E
+462 EE

>member
-33 SNAYYNQGLD
+33 SNSYYNQGLE

-54 TALKTSLD
+54 TALKTSLS

-84 ALALSEW
+84 AMALSEW

-116 RLEMINQAAKKY
+116 KLELINQAAKRY
-128 NLALAKAKEGGDDV
+128 NIALAKAKEGGDDV
-142 ALIQLKKVVA
+142 ALIQLKKVAA
-152 TYPRFIRANILL
+152 TYPKFIRANLLL
-164 ALLYMKRSEDERAL
+164 ALIYMKRNEDERAL
-178 KLLNKVLKIDRNNTL
+178 KVLHRVLKIDRNNTL
-193 ALKYIDEINNSGAQ
+193 ALKYIDEINGASQ
-207 SDSNKETEEY
+207 TQPADGNEEY
-217 YKNTK
+217 YRNSK

-272 SSQHENNETIKK
+272 SSQHENNDTIKK
-284 YSEQLSGYSVEITGL
+284 YSEQLSGYSVEITTL
-299 ESRNEELTSR
+299 EKQNEELTSQ
-309 LEAANKEL
+309 LDVANKEL
-317 ETYKGDSGEAA
+317 EQYKGDSGETA
-328 LYARLIDAVSAYL
+328 LYAKLVEAVSEYL
-341 DNDVDT
+341 ANDVDK

-358 QLPTEVSK
+358 QLPTQTAK
-366 SLYTLLEENCNGG
+366 DLYTTLEDKCNGG

-385 AGVNAYNQQNY
+385 AGLNAYNQKNY
-396 VDSVKYLEKAYELDS
+396 VDAAKYLEKAYELDNKS
-411 KTVETP
+411 VETP
-417 YYLAMSYYGLNDLEN
+417 YYLAMSYFELNDLEN
-432 AQKYVDIV
+432 AQKYVDV
-440 HAQFGDT
+440 VNSKFGNT

-452 LDEYIDSLTT
+452 LKEYVNSRT
-462 E
+462 EE

>member
-33 SNAYYNQGLD
+33 SNSYYNQGLE

-54 TALKTSLD
+54 TALKTSLS

-84 ALALSEW
+84 AMALSEW

-116 RLEMINQAAKKY
+116 KLELINQAAKRY
-128 NLALAKAKEGGDDV
+128 NIALAKAKEGGDDV
-142 ALIQLKKVVA
+142 ALIQLKKVAA
-152 TYPRFIRANILL
+152 TYPKFIRANLLL
-164 ALLYMKRSEDERAL
+164 ALIYMKRNEDERAL
-178 KLLNKVLKIDRNNTL
+178 KVLHRVLKIDRNNTL
-193 ALKYIDEINNSGAQ
+193 ALKYIDEINGTSQTQPADGN
-207 SDSNKETEEY
+207 EEY
-217 YKNTK
+217 YRNSK

-272 SSQHENNETIKK
+272 SSQHENNDTIKK
-284 YSEQLSGYSVEITGL
+284 YSEQLSGYSVEITTL
-299 ESRNEELTSR
+299 EKQNEELTSQ
-309 LEAANKEL
+309 LDAANKEL
-317 ETYKGDSGEAA
+317 EQYKGDSGETA
-328 LYARLIDAVSAYL
+328 LYAKLVEAVSEYL
-341 DNDVDT
+341 ANDVDK

-358 QLPTEVSK
+358 QLPTQTAK
-366 SLYTLLEENCNGG
+366 DLYTTLEDKCNGG

-385 AGVNAYNQQNY
+385 AGLNAYNQKNY
-396 VDSVKYLEKAYELDS
+396 VDAAKYLEKAYELDNKS
-411 KTVETP
+411 VETS
-417 YYLAMSYYGLNDLEN
+417 YYLAMSYFELNDLEN
-432 AQKYVDIV
+432 AQKYVDV
-440 HAQFGDT
+440 VNSKFGDT
-447 TFATQ
+447 TFAKQ
-452 LDEYIDSLTT
+452 LKEYVDSRT
-462 E
+462 EE

>member
-7 NSVLSDEDY
+7 NSVWSDEDY

-33 SNAYYNQGLD
+33 SNSYYNQGLE

-54 TALKTSLD
+54 TALKTSLS

-84 ALALSEW
+84 AMALSEW

-116 RLEMINQAAKKY
+116 KLELINQAAKRY
-128 NLALAKAKEGGDDV
+128 NIALAKAKEGGDDV
-142 ALIQLKKVVA
+142 ALIQLKKVAA
-152 TYPRFIRANILL
+152 TYPKFIRANLLL
-164 ALLYMKRSEDERAL
+164 ALIYMKRNEDERAL
-178 KLLNKVLKIDRNNTL
+178 KVLHRVLKIDRNNTL
-193 ALKYIDEINNSGAQ
+193 ALKYIDEINGTSQTQPADGN
-207 SDSNKETEEY
+207 EEY

-272 SSQHENNETIKK
+272 SSQHENNDTIKK
-284 YSEQLSGYSVEITGL
+284 YSEQLSGYSVEITTL
-299 ESRNEELTSR
+299 EKQNEELTSQ
-309 LEAANKEL
+309 LDAANKEL
-317 ETYKGDSGEAA
+317 EQYKGDSGETA
-328 LYARLIDAVSAYL
+328 LYAKLVEAVSEYL
-341 DNDVDT
+341 ANDVDK

-358 QLPTEVSK
+358 QLPTQTAK
-366 SLYTLLEENCNGG
+366 DLYTTLEDKCNGG

-385 AGVNAYNQQNY
+385 AGLNAYNQKNY
-396 VDSVKYLEKAYELDS
+396 VDAAKYLEKAYELDNKS
-411 KTVETP
+411 VETP
-417 YYLAMSYYGLNDLEN
+417 YYLAMSYFELNDLEN
-432 AQKYVDIV
+432 AQKYVDV
-440 HAQFGDT
+440 VNSKFGDT
-447 TFATQ
+447 TFAKQ
-452 LDEYIDSLTT
+452 LKEYVDSRT
-462 E
+462 EE

>member
-33 SNAYYNQGLD
+33 SNSYYNQGLE

-54 TALKTSLD
+54 TALKTSLS

-84 ALALSEW
+84 AMALSEW

-116 RLEMINQAAKKY
+116 KLELINQAARRY
-128 NLALAKAKEGGDDV
+128 NIALAKAKEGGDDV
-142 ALIQLKKVVA
+142 ALIQLKKVAA
-152 TYPRFIRANILL
+152 TYPKFIRANLLL
-164 ALLYMKRSEDERAL
+164 ALIYMKRNEDERAL
-178 KLLNKVLKIDRNNTL
+178 KVLHRVLKIDRNNTL
-193 ALKYIDEINNSGAQ
+193 ALKYIDEINGASQ
-207 SDSNKETEEY
+207 TQPADGNEEY
-217 YKNTK
+217 YRNSK

-232 LPRNSYKEPSSGVF
+232 LPHNSYKEPSSGVF

-272 SSQHENNETIKK
+272 SSQHENNDTIKK
-284 YSEQLSGYSVEITGL
+284 YSEQLSGYSVEITTL
-299 ESRNEELTSR
+299 EKQNEELTSQ
-309 LEAANKEL
+309 LDAANKEL
-317 ETYKGDSGEAA
+317 EQYKGDSGETA
-328 LYARLIDAVSAYL
+328 LYAKLVEAVSEYL
-341 DNDVDT
+341 ANDVDK

-358 QLPTEVSK
+358 QLPTQTAK
-366 SLYTLLEENCNGG
+366 DLYTTLEDKCNGG

-385 AGVNAYNQQNY
+385 AGLNAYNQKNY
-396 VDSVKYLEKAYELDS
+396 VDAAKYLEKAYELDNKS
-411 KTVETP
+411 VETP
-417 YYLAMSYYGLNDLEN
+417 YYLAMSYFELNDLEN
-432 AQKYVDIV
+432 AQKYVDV
-440 HAQFGDT
+440 VNSKFGDT
-447 TFATQ
+447 TFAKQ
-452 LDEYIDSLTT
+452 LKEYVDSRT
-462 E
+462 EE

>member
-1 MRCYKC
+1 MRCHKC

-33 SNAYYNQGLD
+33 SNSYYNQGLE

-54 TALKTSLD
+54 TALKTSLS

-84 ALALSEW
+84 AMALSEW

-116 RLEMINQAAKKY
+116 KLELINQAAKRY
-128 NLALAKAKEGGDDV
+128 NIALAKAKEGGDDV
-142 ALIQLKKVVA
+142 ALIQLKKVAA
-152 TYPRFIRANILL
+152 TYPKFIRANLLL
-164 ALLYMKRSEDERAL
+164 ALIYMKRNEDERAL
-178 KLLNKVLKIDRNNTL
+178 KVLHRVLKIDRNNTL
-193 ALKYIDEINNSGAQ
+193 ALKYIDEINGASQ
-207 SDSNKETEEY
+207 TQPADGNEEY
-217 YKNTK
+217 YRNSK

-272 SSQHENNETIKK
+272 SSQHENNDTIKK
-284 YSEQLSGYSVEITGL
+284 YSEQLSGYSVEITTL
-299 ESRNEELTSR
+299 EKQNEELTSQ
-309 LEAANKEL
+309 LDAANKEL
-317 ETYKGDSGEAA
+317 EQYKGDSGETA
-328 LYARLIDAVSAYL
+328 LYAKLVEAVSEYL
-341 DNDVDT
+341 ANDVDK

-358 QLPTEVSK
+358 QLPTQTAK
-366 SLYTLLEENCNGG
+366 DLYTTLEDKCNGG

-385 AGVNAYNQQNY
+385 AGLNAYNQKNY
-396 VDSVKYLEKAYELDS
+396 VDAAKYLEKAYELDNKS
-411 KTVETP
+411 VETP
-417 YYLAMSYYGLNDLEN
+417 YYLAMSYFELNDLEN
-432 AQKYVDIV
+432 AQKYVDV
-440 HAQFGDT
+440 VNSKFGDT
-447 TFATQ
+447 TFAKQ
-452 LDEYIDSLTT
+452 LKEYVDSRT
-462 E
+462 EE

>member
-33 SNAYYNQGLD
+33 SNSYYNQGLE

-54 TALKTSLD
+54 TALKTSLS

-84 ALALSEW
+84 AMALSEW

-116 RLEMINQAAKKY
+116 KLELINQAAKRY
-128 NLALAKAKEGGDDV
+128 NIALAKAKEGSDDV
-142 ALIQLKKVVA
+142 ALIQLKKVAA
-152 TYPRFIRANILL
+152 TYPKFIRANLLL
-164 ALLYMKRSEDERAL
+164 ALIYMKRNEDERAL
-178 KLLNKVLKIDRNNTL
+178 KVLHRVLKIDRNNTL
-193 ALKYIDEINNSGAQ
+193 ALKYIDEINGASQ
-207 SDSNKETEEY
+207 TQPADGNEEY
-217 YKNTK
+217 YRNSK

-272 SSQHENNETIKK
+272 SSQHENNDTIKK
-284 YSEQLSGYSVEITGL
+284 YSEQLSGYSVEITTL
-299 ESRNEELTSR
+299 EKQNEELTSQ
-309 LEAANKEL
+309 LDAANKEL
-317 ETYKGDSGEAA
+317 EQYKGDSGETA
-328 LYARLIDAVSAYL
+328 LYAKLVEAVSEYL
-341 DNDVDT
+341 ANDVDK

-358 QLPTEVSK
+358 QLPTQTAK
-366 SLYTLLEENCNGG
+366 DLYTTLEDKCNGG

-385 AGVNAYNQQNY
+385 AGLNAYNQKNY
-396 VDSVKYLEKAYELDS
+396 VDAAKYLEKAYELDNKS
-411 KTVETP
+411 VETP
-417 YYLAMSYYGLNDLEN
+417 YYLAMSYFELNDLEN
-432 AQKYVDIV
+432 AQKYVDV
-440 HAQFGDT
+440 VNSKFGNT

-452 LDEYIDSLTT
+452 LKEYVNSRT
-462 E
+462 EE

>member
-33 SNAYYNQGLD
+33 SNSYYNQGLE

-54 TALKTSLD
+54 TALKTSLS

-70 RNLLGLV
+70 RNLLCLV

-84 ALALSEW
+84 AMALSEW

-116 RLEMINQAAKKY
+116 KLELINQAAKRY
-128 NLALAKAKEGGDDV
+128 NIALAKAKEGGDDV
-142 ALIQLKKVVA
+142 ALIQLKKVAA
-152 TYPRFIRANILL
+152 TYPKFIRANLLL
-164 ALLYMKRSEDERAL
+164 ALIYMKRNEDERAL
-178 KLLNKVLKIDRNNTL
+178 KVLHRVLKIDRNNTL
-193 ALKYIDEINNSGAQ
+193 ALKYIDEINGASQ
-207 SDSNKETEEY
+207 TQPADGNEEY
-217 YKNTK
+217 YRNSK

-272 SSQHENNETIKK
+272 SSQHENNDTIKK
-284 YSEQLSGYSVEITGL
+284 YSEQLSGYSVEITTL
-299 ESRNEELTSR
+299 EKQNEELTSQ
-309 LEAANKEL
+309 LDAANKEL
-317 ETYKGDSGEAA
+317 EQYKGDSGETA
-328 LYARLIDAVSAYL
+328 LYAKLVEAVSEYL
-341 DNDVDT
+341 ANDVDK

-358 QLPTEVSK
+358 QLPTQTAK
-366 SLYTLLEENCNGG
+366 DLYTTLEDKCNGG

-385 AGVNAYNQQNY
+385 AGLNAYNQKNY
-396 VDSVKYLEKAYELDS
+396 VDAAKYLEKAYELDNKS
-411 KTVETP
+411 VETP
-417 YYLAMSYYGLNDLEN
+417 YYLAMSYFELNDLEN
-432 AQKYVDIV
+432 AQKYVDV
-440 HAQFGDT
+440 VNSKFGNT
-447 TFATQ
+447 TFAKQ
-452 LDEYIDSLTT
+452 LKEYVDSRT
-462 E
+462 EE

>member
-33 SNAYYNQGLD
+33 SNSYYNQGLE

-54 TALKTSLD
+54 TALKTSLS

-84 ALALSEW
+84 AMALSEW

-101 NVAEVYIRKVKSNPN
+101 NVAEVYIRKIKSNPN
-116 RLEMINQAAKKY
+116 KFELINQAARRY
-128 NLALAKAKEGGDDV
+128 NIALAKAKEGGDDV
-142 ALIQLKKVVA
+142 ALIQLKKVAA
-152 TYPRFIRANILL
+152 TYPKFIRANLLL
-164 ALLYMKRSEDERAL
+164 ALIYMKRNEDERAL
-178 KLLNKVLKIDRNNTL
+178 KVLHRVLKIDRNNTL
-193 ALKYIDEINNSGAQ
+193 ALKYIDEINGASQ
-207 SDSNKETEEY
+207 TQPADDNEEY
-217 YKNTK
+217 YRNSK

-272 SSQHENNETIKK
+272 SSQHENNDTIKK
-284 YSEQLSGYSVEITGL
+284 YSEQLSGYSVEITTL
-299 ESRNEELTSR
+299 EKQNEELTSQ
-309 LEAANKEL
+309 LDAANKEL
-317 ETYKGDSGEAA
+317 EQYKGDSGETA
-328 LYARLIDAVSAYL
+328 LYAKLVEAVSEYL
-341 DNDVDT
+341 ANDVDK

-358 QLPTEVSK
+358 QLPTQTAK
-366 SLYTLLEENCNGG
+366 DLYTTLEDKCNGG

-385 AGVNAYNQQNY
+385 AGLNAYNQKNY
-396 VDSVKYLEKAYELDS
+396 VDAAKYLEKAYELDNKS
-411 KTVETP
+411 VETP
-417 YYLAMSYYGLNDLEN
+417 YYLAMSYFELNDLEN
-432 AQKYVDIV
+432 AQKYVDV
-440 HAQFGDT
+440 VNSKFGDT
-447 TFATQ
+447 TFAKQ
-452 LDEYIDSLTT
+452 LKEYVDSRT
-462 E
+462 EE

>member
-33 SNAYYNQGLD
+33 SNSYYNQGLE

-54 TALKTSLD
+54 TALKTSLS

-84 ALALSEW
+84 AMALSEW

-116 RLEMINQAAKKY
+116 KLELINQAARRY
-128 NLALAKAKEGGDDV
+128 NIALAKAKEGGDDV
-142 ALIQLKKVVA
+142 ALIQLKKVAA
-152 TYPRFIRANILL
+152 TYPKFIRANLLL
-164 ALLYMKRSEDERAL
+164 ALIYMKRNEDERAL
-178 KLLNKVLKIDRNNTL
+178 KVLHRVLKIDRNNTL
-193 ALKYIDEINNSGAQ
+193 ALKYIDEINGASQ
-207 SDSNKETEEY
+207 TQPADGNEEY
-217 YKNTK
+217 YRNSK

-272 SSQHENNETIKK
+272 SSQHENNDTIKK
-284 YSEQLSGYSVEITGL
+284 YSEQLSGYSVEITTL
-299 ESRNEELTSR
+299 EKQNEELTSQ
-309 LEAANKEL
+309 LDAANKEL
-317 ETYKGDSGEAA
+317 EQYKGDSGETA
-328 LYARLIDAVSAYL
+328 LYAKLVEAVSEYL
-341 DNDVDT
+341 ANDVDK

-358 QLPTEVSK
+358 QLPTQTAK
-366 SLYTLLEENCNGG
+366 DLYTTLEDKCNGG

-385 AGVNAYNQQNY
+385 AGLNAYNQKNY
-396 VDSVKYLEKAYELDS
+396 VDAAKYLEKAYELDNKS
-411 KTVETP
+411 VETP
-417 YYLAMSYYGLNDLEN
+417 YYLAMSYFELNDLEN
-432 AQKYVDIV
+432 AQKYVDV
-440 HAQFGDT
+440 VNSKFGNT

-452 LDEYIDSLTT
+452 LKEYVDSRT
-462 E
+462 EE

>member
-33 SNAYYNQGLD
+33 SNSYYNQGLE

-54 TALKTSLD
+54 TALKTSLS

-84 ALALSEW
+84 AMALSEW

-116 RLEMINQAAKKY
+116 KLELINQAAKRY
-128 NLALAKAKEGGDDV
+128 NIALAKAKEGGDDV
-142 ALIQLKKVVA
+142 ALIQLKKVAA
-152 TYPRFIRANILL
+152 TYPKFIRANLLL
-164 ALLYMKRSEDERAL
+164 ALIYMKRNEDERAL
-178 KLLNKVLKIDRNNTL
+178 KVLHRVLKIDRNNTL
-193 ALKYIDEINNSGAQ
+193 ALKYIDEINGASQ
-207 SDSNKETEEY
+207 TQPADGNEEY
-217 YKNTK
+217 YRNSK

-246 TVVYILLGVVIGAA
+246 TVVYILLGVFIGAA

-272 SSQHENNETIKK
+272 SSQHENNDTIKK
-284 YSEQLSGYSVEITGL
+284 YSEQLSGYSVEITTL
-299 ESRNEELTSR
+299 EKQNEELTSQ
-309 LEAANKEL
+309 LDAANKEL
-317 ETYKGDSGEAA
+317 EQYKGDSGETA
-328 LYARLIDAVSAYL
+328 LYAKLVEAVSEYL
-341 DNDVDT
+341 ANDVDK

-358 QLPTEVSK
+358 QLPTQTAK
-366 SLYTLLEENCNGG
+366 DLYTTLEDKCNGG

-385 AGVNAYNQQNY
+385 AGLNAYNQKNY
-396 VDSVKYLEKAYELDS
+396 VDAAKYLEKAYELDNKS
-411 KTVETP
+411 VETP
-417 YYLAMSYYGLNDLEN
+417 YYLAMSYFELNDLEN
-432 AQKYVDIV
+432 AQKYVDV
-440 HAQFGDT
+440 VNSKFGDT
-447 TFATQ
+447 TFAKQ
-452 LDEYIDSLTT
+452 LKEYVDSRT
-462 E
+462 EE

>member
-33 SNAYYNQGLD
+33 SNSYYNQGLE

-54 TALKTSLD
+54 TALKTSLS

-84 ALALSEW
+84 AMALSEW

-116 RLEMINQAAKKY
+116 KLELINQAARRY
-128 NLALAKAKEGGDDV
+128 NIALAKAKEGGDDV
-142 ALIQLKKVVA
+142 ALIQLKKVAA
-152 TYPRFIRANILL
+152 TYPKFIRANLLL
-164 ALLYMKRSEDERAL
+164 ALIYMKRNEDERAL
-178 KLLNKVLKIDRNNTL
+178 KVLHRVLKIDRNNTL
-193 ALKYIDEINNSGAQ
+193 ALKYIDEINGASQ
-207 SDSNKETEEY
+207 PQPADGNEEY
-217 YKNTK
+217 YRNSK

-272 SSQHENNETIKK
+272 SSQHENNDTIKK
-284 YSEQLSGYSVEITGL
+284 YSEQLSGYSVEITTL
-299 ESRNEELTSR
+299 EKQNEELTSQ
-309 LEAANKEL
+309 LDAANKEL
-317 ETYKGDSGEAA
+317 EQYKGDSGETA
-328 LYARLIDAVSAYL
+328 LYAKLVEAVSEYL
-341 DNDVDT
+341 ANDVDK

-358 QLPTEVSK
+358 QLPTQTAK
-366 SLYTLLEENCNGG
+366 DLYTTLEDKCNGG

-385 AGVNAYNQQNY
+385 AGLNAYNQKNY
-396 VDSVKYLEKAYELDS
+396 VDAAKYLEKAYELDNKS
-411 KTVETP
+411 VETP
-417 YYLAMSYYGLNDLEN
+417 YYLAMSYFELNDLEN
-432 AQKYVDIV
+432 AQKYVDV
-440 HAQFGDT
+440 VNSKFGDT
-447 TFATQ
+447 TFAKQ
-452 LDEYIDSLTT
+452 LKEYVDSRT
-462 E
+462 EE

>member
-33 SNAYYNQGLD
+33 SNSYYNQGLE

-54 TALKTSLD
+54 TALKTSLS

-84 ALALSEW
+84 AMALSEW

-116 RLEMINQAAKKY
+116 KLELINQAAKRY
-128 NLALAKAKEGGDDV
+128 NIALAKAKEGGDDV
-142 ALIQLKKVVA
+142 ALIQLKKVAA
-152 TYPRFIRANILL
+152 TYPKFIRANLLL
-164 ALLYMKRSEDERAL
+164 ALIYMKRNEDERAL
-178 KLLNKVLKIDRNNTL
+178 KVLHRVLKIDRNNTL
-193 ALKYIDEINNSGAQ
+193 ALKYIDEINGTSQTQPADGN
-207 SDSNKETEEY
+207 EEY
-217 YKNTK
+217 YRNSK

-272 SSQHENNETIKK
+272 SSQHENNDTIKK
-284 YSEQLSGYSVEITGL
+284 YSEQLSGYSVEITTL
-299 ESRNEELTSR
+299 EKQNEELTSQ
-309 LEAANKEL
+309 LDAANKEL
-317 ETYKGDSGEAA
+317 EQYKGDSGETA
-328 LYARLIDAVSAYL
+328 LYAKLIEAVSEYL
-341 DNDVDT
+341 ANDVDK

-358 QLPTEVSK
+358 QLPTQTAK
-366 SLYTLLEENCNGG
+366 DLYTTLEDKCNGG

-385 AGVNAYNQQNY
+385 AGLNAYNQKNY
-396 VDSVKYLEKAYELDS
+396 VDAAKYLEKAYELDNKS
-411 KTVETP
+411 VETP
-417 YYLAMSYYGLNDLEN
+417 YYLAMSYFELNDLEN
-432 AQKYVDIV
+432 AQKYVDV
-440 HAQFGDT
+440 VNSKFGDT
-447 TFATQ
+447 TFAKQ
-452 LDEYIDSLTT
+452 LKEYVDSRT
-462 E
+462 EE

>member
-33 SNAYYNQGLD
+33 SNSYYNQGLE

-54 TALKTSLD
+54 TALKTSLS

-84 ALALSEW
+84 AMALSEW

-116 RLEMINQAAKKY
+116 KLELINQAARRY
-128 NLALAKAKEGGDDV
+128 NIALAKAKEGGDDV
-142 ALIQLKKVVA
+142 ALIQLKKVAA
-152 TYPRFIRANILL
+152 TYPKFIRANLLL
-164 ALLYMKRSEDERAL
+164 ALIYMKRNEDERAL
-178 KLLNKVLKIDRNNTL
+178 KVLHRVLKIDRNNTL
-193 ALKYIDEINNSGAQ
+193 ALKYIDEINGASQ
-207 SDSNKETEEY
+207 TQPADGNEEY
-217 YKNTK
+217 YRNSK

-272 SSQHENNETIKK
+272 SSQHENNDTIKK
-284 YSEQLSGYSVEITGL
+284 YSEQLSGYSVEITTL
-299 ESRNEELTSR
+299 EKQNEELTSQ
-309 LEAANKEL
+309 LDAANKEL
-317 ETYKGDSGEAA
+317 EQYKGDSGETA
-328 LYARLIDAVSAYL
+328 LYAKLVEAVSEYL
-341 DNDVDT
+341 ANDVDK

-358 QLPTEVSK
+358 QLPTQTAK
-366 SLYTLLEENCNGG
+366 DLYTTLEDKCNGG

-385 AGVNAYNQQNY
+385 AGLNAYNQKNY
-396 VDSVKYLEKAYELDS
+396 VDAAKYLEKAYELDNKS
-411 KTVETP
+411 VETP
-417 YYLAMSYYGLNDLEN
+417 YYLAMSYFELNDLEN
-432 AQKYVDIV
+432 AQKYVDV
-440 HAQFGDT
+440 VNSKFGDT
-447 TFATQ
+447 TFAKR
-452 LDEYIDSLTT
+452 LKEYVDSRT
-462 E
+462 EE

>member
-33 SNAYYNQGLD
+33 SNSYYNQGLE

-54 TALKTSLD
+54 TALKTSLS

-70 RNLLGLV
+70 CNLLGLV

-84 ALALSEW
+84 AMALSEW

-116 RLEMINQAAKKY
+116 KLELINQAAKRY
-128 NLALAKAKEGGDDV
+128 NIALAKAKEGGDDV
-142 ALIQLKKVVA
+142 ALIQLKKVAA
-152 TYPRFIRANILL
+152 TYPKFIRANLLL
-164 ALLYMKRSEDERAL
+164 ALIYMKRNEDERAL
-178 KLLNKVLKIDRNNTL
+178 KVLHRVLKIDRNNTL
-193 ALKYIDEINNSGAQ
+193 ALKYIDEINGASQ
-207 SDSNKETEEY
+207 TQPADGNEEY
-217 YKNTK
+217 YRNSK

-272 SSQHENNETIKK
+272 SSQHENNDTIKK
-284 YSEQLSGYSVEITGL
+284 YSEQLSGYSVEITTL
-299 ESRNEELTSR
+299 EKQNEELTSQ
-309 LEAANKEL
+309 LDAANKEL
-317 ETYKGDSGEAA
+317 EQYKGDSGETA
-328 LYARLIDAVSAYL
+328 LYAKLVEAVSEYL
-341 DNDVDT
+341 ANDVDK

-358 QLPTEVSK
+358 QLPTQTAK
-366 SLYTLLEENCNGG
+366 DLYTTLEDKCNGG

-385 AGVNAYNQQNY
+385 AGLNAYNQKNY
-396 VDSVKYLEKAYELDS
+396 VDAAKYLEKAYELDNKS
-411 KTVETP
+411 VETP
-417 YYLAMSYYGLNDLEN
+417 YYLAMSYFELNDLEN
-432 AQKYVDIV
+432 AQKYVDV
-440 HAQFGDT
+440 VNSKFGDT
-447 TFATQ
+447 TFAKQ
-452 LDEYIDSLTT
+452 LKEYVDSRT
-462 E
+462 EE

>member
-33 SNAYYNQGLD
+33 SNSYYNQGLE

-54 TALKTSLD
+54 TALKTSLS

-84 ALALSEW
+84 AMALSEW

-116 RLEMINQAAKKY
+116 KLELINQTAKRY
-128 NLALAKAKEGGDDV
+128 NIALAKAKEGGDDV
-142 ALIQLKKVVA
+142 ALIQLKKVAA
-152 TYPRFIRANILL
+152 TYPKFIRANLLL
-164 ALLYMKRSEDERAL
+164 ALIYMKRNEDERAL
-178 KLLNKVLKIDRNNTL
+178 KVLHRVLKIDRNNTL
-193 ALKYIDEINNSGAQ
+193 ALKYIDEINGASQ
-207 SDSNKETEEY
+207 TQPADGNEEY
-217 YKNTK
+217 YRNSK

-272 SSQHENNETIKK
+272 SSQHENNDTIKK
-284 YSEQLSGYSVEITGL
+284 YSEQLSGYSVEITTL
-299 ESRNEELTSR
+299 EKQNEELTSQ
-309 LEAANKEL
+309 LDAANKEL
-317 ETYKGDSGEAA
+317 EQYKGDSGETA
-328 LYARLIDAVSAYL
+328 LYAKLVEAVSEYL
-341 DNDVDT
+341 ANDVDK

-358 QLPTEVSK
+358 QLPTQTAK
-366 SLYTLLEENCNGG
+366 DLYTTLEDKCNGG

-385 AGVNAYNQQNY
+385 AGLNAYNQKNY
-396 VDSVKYLEKAYELDS
+396 VDAAKYLEKAYELDNKS
-411 KTVETP
+411 VETP
-417 YYLAMSYYGLNDLEN
+417 YYLAMSYFELNDLEN
-432 AQKYVDIV
+432 AQKYVDV
-440 HAQFGDT
+440 VNSKFGNT
-447 TFATQ
+447 TFAKQ
-452 LDEYIDSLTT
+452 LKEYVDSRT
-462 E
+462 EE

>member
-33 SNAYYNQGLD
+33 SNSYYNQGLE

-54 TALKTSLD
+54 TALKTSLS

-84 ALALSEW
+84 AMALSEW

-116 RLEMINQAAKKY
+116 KLELINQAARRY
-128 NLALAKAKEGGDDV
+128 NIALAKAKEGGDDV
-142 ALIQLKKVVA
+142 ALIQLKKVAA
-152 TYPRFIRANILL
+152 TYPKFIRANLLL
-164 ALLYMKRSEDERAL
+164 ALIYMKRNEDERAL
-178 KLLNKVLKIDRNNTL
+178 KVLHRVLKIDRNNTL
-193 ALKYIDEINNSGAQ
+193 ALKYIDEINGASQ
-207 SDSNKETEEY
+207 TQPADDNEEY
-217 YKNTK
+217 YRNSK

-272 SSQHENNETIKK
+272 SSQHENNDTIKK
-284 YSEQLSGYSVEITGL
+284 YSEQLSGYSVEITTL
-299 ESRNEELTSR
+299 EKQNEELTSQ
-309 LEAANKEL
+309 LDAANKEL
-317 ETYKGDSGEAA
+317 EQYKGDSGETA
-328 LYARLIDAVSAYL
+328 LYAKLVEAVSEYL
-341 DNDVDT
+341 ANDVDK

-358 QLPTEVSK
+358 QLPTQTAK
-366 SLYTLLEENCNGG
+366 DLYTTLEDKCNGG

-385 AGVNAYNQQNY
+385 AGLNAYNQKNY
-396 VDSVKYLEKAYELDS
+396 VDAAKYLEKAYELDNKS
-411 KTVETP
+411 VETP
-417 YYLAMSYYGLNDLEN
+417 YYLAMSYFELNDLEN
-432 AQKYVDIV
+432 AQKYVDV
-440 HAQFGDT
+440 VNSKFGDT
-447 TFATQ
+447 TFAKQ
-452 LDEYIDSLTT
+452 LKEYVDSRT
-462 E
+462 EE